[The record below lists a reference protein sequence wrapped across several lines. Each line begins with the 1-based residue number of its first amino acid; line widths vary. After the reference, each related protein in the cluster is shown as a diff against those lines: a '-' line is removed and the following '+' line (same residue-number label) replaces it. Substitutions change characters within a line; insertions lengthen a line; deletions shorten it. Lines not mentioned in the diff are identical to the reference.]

1 MFTIDLLK
9 GQGIPIKSRPEGI
22 VIASVALAVPFIIAI
37 AMFSFY
43 LRNGIIISIK
53 KNDIV
58 NCEAKINKLSDIVKL
73 QKSFEK
79 EKVVYSGC
87 LSEVKSSI
95 HGHTQWSSILETLVQ
110 NIPDSVVL
118 DELSVKQSSVRKKV
132 PQKDDPQKMAD
143 TTVPVRMLHM
153 SVYGSARANCGE
165 AVREFRNRLWA
176 SSVLGPKLENIG
188 VSQKSAKVEKEDVV
202 SYEIDC
208 VFKPEM

>member
-9 GQGIPIKSRPEGI
+9 GQGLPIKSRPEGI
-22 VIASVALAVPFIIAI
+22 VIASVALAVPVILAF

-43 LRNGIIISIK
+43 LRNSIIISIK
-53 KNDIV
+53 KQDIV
-58 NCEAKINKLSDIVKL
+58 NYKAKISKLSDIVGL

-79 EKVVYSGC
+79 EKIVYSGC

-95 HGHTQWSSILETLVQ
+95 SGHAQWSSILETLVQ
-110 NIPDSVVL
+110 NIPESVVL
-118 DELSVKQSSVRKKV
+118 EELSVRQSSVRKKV
-132 PQKDDPQKMAD
+132 PQKDDPQKMVD

-153 SVYGSARANCGE
+153 SVYGSARSNCGE
-165 AVREFRNRLWA
+165 AVREFRNRLW
-176 SSVLGPKLENIG
+176 SSSLLSRKLENIS
-188 VSQKSAKVEKEDVV
+188 VSQKSARIENQEVF